1 MSTYEY
7 YKEIF
12 AKIPRPF
19 ALVDLDMLD
28 DNARAIAHAAGGKKV
43 RLASK
48 SIRSVGVLNRI
59 LRSNPIFQGIMCYT
73 ARKPYFW
80 QNRASMICRWLSAVA
95 TGRNSVRR
103 ESG

>member
-1 MSTYEY
+1 
-7 YKEIF
+7 
-12 AKIPRPF
+12 
-19 ALVDLDMLD
+19 MLD

-73 ARKPYFW
+73 AREALFLAEQGFDDLSLGYPQW
-80 QNRASMICRWLSAVA
+80 QP
-95 TGRNSVRR
+95 GRNSVRR